1 MPKKSLIITE
11 NDRRNILS
19 MYSLLTEDVVSNV
32 LISGKIIDKETNP
45 VYATIALSKYE
56 KNYVTTDNKGQFKI
70 TIPSV
75 QEGEY
80 VLKIKPEDPSL
91 DFENVDLTITKNK
104 NNYNLG
110 LIKPSTK
117 SQQIKEVK
125 IGLQQL
131 TNINLKVFY
140 NEKPLNNYNLKIT
153 PVLNSDNV
161 LFESNMNVYNP
172 SLTFFKGGQ
181 VFEYLKDGEQY
192 SLEKIKGTPNDFF
205 FFEPGE
211 EEKKNIRIT
220 ISNNEAG
227 SISKNFKINLNN
239 ATTKI
244 KGDGINFTKG
254 ESKIE
259 LKEPKNE
266 IVFELSKPTLE
277 LKIFDKVT
285 GVGLPNTE
293 VKISNTDQVFKT
305 NDKGVL
311 ILNNLNTNKLN
322 LNIKSKNYLG
332 SFVKIKLDN
341 GLNTKEVGLTKFNVG
356 DELLDKYKD
365 NLFNIYGRGRTDLN
379 YDEALKMAKLDVV
392 NKYLEKHKNRYKNV
406 PKFENVNLDIKYD
419 LMYNKQKKSDD
430 DTTFVI
436 IKSSKKDIRDFLRKY
451 TEKENI
457 EVESEPLVFEEGNI
471 KEALGMAYRYGRN
484 LFVIFG
490 DKESDLTKEM
500 LSKINKNKNLI
511 NQINKTSDLL
521 FVDVSSSNYQILND
535 MVVKKG
541 QDIQS
546 QPKII
551 VLKGEDLNGENFK
564 ILYNKQYYRLKEL
577 LDSGEIINF

>member
-11 NDRRNILS
+11 NDRLNILS
-19 MYSLLTEDVVSNV
+19 MYDLLTEEVVSNV
-32 LISGKIIDKETNP
+32 VITGKIIDKETNP

-56 KNYVTTDNKGQFKI
+56 KNYVTTDDKGQFKI

-153 PVLNSDNV
+153 PMLNSDNV

-244 KGDGINFTKG
+244 QGDGINFTKG

-379 YDEALKMAKLDVV
+379 YDEALKIAKLDVV

>member
-56 KNYVTTDNKGQFKI
+56 KNYVTTDDKGQFKI

-153 PVLNSDNV
+153 PMLNSDNV

-244 KGDGINFTKG
+244 QGDGINFTKG

-379 YDEALKMAKLDVV
+379 YDEALKIAKLDVV